1 MHFQLRYPK
10 GFTLLFCC
18 LIYNTHIVLGQ
29 SKQALQNYEAGINA
43 LNKNDVQNAIQFF
56 TVAAAK
62 DSQYLDPAIALF
74 QVYHDQKDFQ
84 KAIHYFNTIKKIDS
98 LAAIPFLVKQGIALA
113 SLGMYDAGY
122 ILLTPYISK
131 NSLPNY
137 LKEKANALYAVCQF
151 ASAQKM
157 APEIN
162 IHNMGDSINSP
173 ASEYFPTVSI
183 QDSLFLFMRRLNL
196 SREDFYTS
204 IMGVDGFSAAIPL
217 SDTLNFAAKKG
228 SMSLSAD
235 LQTLYYAAD
244 YAEQGYGR
252 YDIYKVQRSSWGW
265 SKPKNL
271 GHNIN
276 SDFWESAPSIAP
288 DGNAIYFA
296 SNRPGGYGG
305 IDIYVAYKN
314 EKGYWEEAINLGPS
328 INTKGDDQ
336 TPFIHAD
343 NQSLYFSSNGRSGFG
358 GSDIYVARKKIDGN
372 WTTPINLGYPIN
384 TEGNENSIS
393 VSANGKFGI
402 IATQNTSD
410 KNNLD
415 LFQFQTYPA
424 IRPINTHC
432 IKGRVYDKKLN
443 AGLNGY
449 EVQLL
454 DTNRN
459 LVKTIKSNDGDA
471 TFAFAMLDNQFYT
484 VIVNENDGSKEFTT
498 TIDLRKPNMPT
509 NIWLPIPLK
518 IQGQKDTL
526 YSFSFHHNSWQDT
539 SQGYMKAM
547 YPQWTRYPDDSV
559 HFEAIIVHN
568 IYIDTSFTRTVCFS
582 DSGYAD
588 YLNYVNAI
596 LAAKR
601 LEFKTYFEWYK
612 KYLLYIGFPEENIH
626 LYFEEAAWKDDRL
639 YAIDLNV
646 IEHY

>member
-1 MHFQLRYPK
+1 MHFLLRYPK

-62 DSQYLDPAIALF
+62 DSQYVDPVIALF
-74 QVYHDQKDFQ
+74 QLYHDQKDFQ
-84 KAIHYFNTIKKIDS
+84 KAIHYFNAIKKIDS
-98 LAAIPFLVKQGIALA
+98 AAAIPFLVKQGIAFA
-113 SLGMYDAGY
+113 SLGMYDAAY
-122 ILLTPYISK
+122 TLLTPYISN

-151 ASAQKM
+151 AFAQKM
-157 APEIN
+157 VPEIN

-204 IMGVDGFSAAIPL
+204 TMGVDGFSAAIPL

-252 YDIYKVQRSSWGW
+252 YDIYKVQRSPWGW

-271 GHNIN
+271 GQNIN

-288 DGNAIYFA
+288 DGNSIYFA

-384 TEGNENSIS
+384 TYDNEGSIAVASNGTTAYIASDRSDSRGELDIYKITLAENTRAYKTWFIKGQIIDATTKKSIAAELQIVDPASGYPMMEMQIDSMGQFLLALPYFDSLGLKINSPGHDYLSSILPIDS
-393 VSANGKFGI
+393 VKLMAGKTFDFALTPIEKIFTKTFKQVYFTSNSAVLQNISNVELDALVRYLKTTSNAQILIEGHTDNTGSAESNKLLSLQRANAISNYLQLKG
-402 IATQNTSD
+402 IATERILLKGLGSTMPIADNNTAAGRA
-410 KNNLD
+410 KNRR
-415 LFQFQTYPA
+415 
-424 IRPINTHC
+424 I
-432 IKGRVYDKKLN
+432 
-443 AGLNGY
+443 
-449 EVQLL
+449 
-454 DTNRN
+454 
-459 LVKTIKSNDGDA
+459 
-471 TFAFAMLDNQFYT
+471 
-484 VIVNENDGSKEFTT
+484 
-498 TIDLRKPNMPT
+498 
-509 NIWLPIPLK
+509 
-518 IQGQKDTL
+518 
-526 YSFSFHHNSWQDT
+526 
-539 SQGYMKAM
+539 
-547 YPQWTRYPDDSV
+547 
-559 HFEAIIVHN
+559 
-568 IYIDTSFTRTVCFS
+568 SFTIT
-582 DSGYAD
+582 
-588 YLNYVNAI
+588 L
-596 LAAKR
+596 K
-601 LEFKTYFEWYK
+601 
-612 KYLLYIGFPEENIH
+612 
-626 LYFEEAAWKDDRL
+626 
-639 YAIDLNV
+639 
-646 IEHY
+646 